1 MDKKLTNKEKFFSK
15 KRMKEFLWIN
25 IGVFLVSF
33 AFTFFLDKNNF
44 IFGGVSGI
52 GIILKNLFGEKVP
65 SSLIILAIN
74 TILLIIG
81 WITLGKGFF
90 LKTVFGTVA
99 FPIYSFLLELII
111 PEAWYPIV
119 NSDILIIVI
128 GASLIMGAGLG
139 LAMRYGASTGGID
152 IIQMIMLKFFKIP
165 LSASLVIIDG
175 AIIIAGAITGY
186 SSLLPIFLILYG
198 IAYTVI
204 SGIVMD
210 NIVFGGFNVRAAYVV
225 TSRPDEIKQQIYEK
239 LNRGVTEIYAR
250 GGYTLEDKKILLCV
264 LTTREYYFLRSMA
277 LEIDPTAF
285 VFVEKASE
293 VHGEGFTYEKNNR

>member
-1 MDKKLTNKEKFFSK
+1 MNKKEKFFSK
-15 KRMKEFLWIN
+15 KRIKEFIMIN
-25 IGVFLVSF
+25 IGIFLVSF

-52 GIILKNLFGEKVP
+52 SIILKNLFGEKVP
-65 SSLIILAIN
+65 SSLIILVVN
-74 TILLIIG
+74 LILLIIG
-81 WITLGKGFF
+81 LITLGKGFF
-90 LKTVFGTVA
+90 LKTVLGTIL
-99 FPIYSFLLELII
+99 FPVYSFLLELVI

-119 NSDILIIVI
+119 NTDIFIIVI

-139 LAMRYGASTGGID
+139 LAMRYDASTGGID
-152 IIQMIMLKFFKIP
+152 ILQMIMLKYFKIP

-175 AIIIAGAITGY
+175 AIIVVGAITGF
-186 SSLLPIFLILYG
+186 SSLMPIFLILYG

-225 TSRPDEIKQQIYEK
+225 TSKPEEIKKQIYDK

-277 LEIDPTAF
+277 LEIDPSAF

-293 VHGEGFTYEKNNR
+293 VHGEGFTYEKNSR

>member
-1 MDKKLTNKEKFFSK
+1 MKKILNK
-15 KRMKEFLWIN
+15 KRIKEFLLIN
-25 IGVFLVSF
+25 VGVFLVSF

-90 LKTVFGTVA
+90 LKTVFGTIS
-99 FPIYSFLLELII
+99 FPAYSFLLELVI

-119 NSDILIIVI
+119 TSDILIIVI

-152 IIQMIMLKFFKIP
+152 IIQMILLKYFKVP
-165 LSASLVIIDG
+165 LSASLVIVDG
-175 AIIIAGAITGY
+175 AIIIIGAVTGF
-186 SSLLPIFLILYG
+186 SSLMPIFLILYG

-225 TSRPDEIKQQIYEK
+225 TSKPEEIKQQIFDK

-277 LEIDPTAF
+277 LEIDPSAF

-293 VHGEGFTYEKNNR
+293 VHGEGFTYEKNSR

>member
-1 MDKKLTNKEKFFSK
+1 MKKILNK
-15 KRMKEFLWIN
+15 KRIKEFLLIN
-25 IGVFLVSF
+25 VGVFLVSF

-90 LKTVFGTVA
+90 LKTVFGTIS
-99 FPIYSFLLELII
+99 FPAYSFLLELVI
-111 PEAWYPIV
+111 PKAWYPIV
-119 NSDILIIVI
+119 TSDILIIVI

-152 IIQMIMLKFFKIP
+152 IIQMILLKYFKVP
-165 LSASLVIIDG
+165 LSASLVIVDG
-175 AIIIAGAITGY
+175 AIIIIGAVTGF
-186 SSLLPIFLILYG
+186 SSLMPIFLILYG

-225 TSRPDEIKQQIYEK
+225 TSKPEEIKQQIFDK

-277 LEIDPTAF
+277 LEIDPSAF

-293 VHGEGFTYEKNNR
+293 VHGEGFTYEKNSR

>member
-1 MDKKLTNKEKFFSK
+1 MNKKEKFFSK
-15 KRMKEFLWIN
+15 KRIKEFIMIN
-25 IGVFLVSF
+25 IGIFLVSF

-52 GIILKNLFGEKVP
+52 GVILKNLLGEKVP
-65 SSLIILAIN
+65 SSLIILVVN
-74 TILLIIG
+74 LILLIIG

-90 LKTVFGTVA
+90 LKTILGTIL
-99 FPIYSFLLELII
+99 FPVYSFLLELVI

-119 NSDILIIVI
+119 NTDIFIIVI
-128 GASLIMGAGLG
+128 GASLIMGVGLG
-139 LAMRYGASTGGID
+139 LSMRYDASTGGID
-152 IIQMIMLKFFKIP
+152 IIQMIMLKYFKIP
-165 LSASLVIIDG
+165 LSVSLVIIDG
-175 AIIIAGAITGY
+175 TIIIAGAITGF
-186 SSLLPIFLILYG
+186 SSLEPIFLILYG

-204 SGIVMD
+204 SGTVMD

-225 TSRPDEIKQQIYEK
+225 TSKPEEIKKEIYDK

-277 LEIDPTAF
+277 LEIDPSAF

-293 VHGEGFTYEKNNR
+293 VHGEGFTYEKNSR

>member
-1 MDKKLTNKEKFFSK
+1 MKNILNK
-15 KRMKEFLWIN
+15 KRIKEFVLIN

-65 SSLIILAIN
+65 SSIIILVIN

-81 WITLGKGFF
+81 WIFLGKGFF
-90 LKTVFGTVA
+90 LKTIFGTIA
-99 FPIYSFLLELII
+99 FPFYSFLLELII

-119 NSDILIIVI
+119 ESDVLIIVI

-152 IIQMIMLKFFKIP
+152 IIQMVLLKYFKVP
-165 LSASLVIIDG
+165 LSVSLVIVDG
-175 AIIIAGAITGY
+175 SIVVIGAITGY
-186 SSLLPIFLILYG
+186 SSLMPIFLILYG
-198 IAYTVI
+198 IAYIVI

-225 TSRPDEIKQQIYEK
+225 TNKPEEIKKQIFDK

-277 LEIDPTAF
+277 LEIDPQVF

-293 VHGEGFTYEKNNR
+293 VHGEGFTYEKRDC

>member
-1 MDKKLTNKEKFFSK
+1 MNKKEKFFSK
-15 KRMKEFLWIN
+15 KRIKEFIMIN
-25 IGVFLVSF
+25 IGIFLVSF
-33 AFTFFLDKNNF
+33 SFTFFLDKNNF

-52 GIILKNLFGEKVP
+52 GVILKNLLGEKVP
-65 SSLIILAIN
+65 SSLIILVVN
-74 TILLIIG
+74 LILLIIG

-90 LKTVFGTVA
+90 LKTVLGTIL
-99 FPIYSFLLELII
+99 FPVYSFLLELVI

-119 NSDILIIVI
+119 NTDIFIIVI
-128 GASLIMGAGLG
+128 GASLIMGLGLG
-139 LAMRYGASTGGID
+139 LSMRYDASTGGID
-152 IIQMIMLKFFKIP
+152 IIQMIMLKYFKIP
-165 LSASLVIIDG
+165 LSVSLVIIDG
-175 AIIIAGAITGY
+175 AIIIVGAITGF
-186 SSLLPIFLILYG
+186 SSLEPIFLILYG

-204 SGIVMD
+204 SGTVMD

-225 TSRPDEIKQQIYEK
+225 TSKPEEIKKEIYDK

-277 LEIDPTAF
+277 LEIDPSAF

-293 VHGEGFTYEKNNR
+293 VHGEGFTYEKNSR

>member
-1 MDKKLTNKEKFFSK
+1 MKKILNK
-15 KRMKEFLWIN
+15 KRIKEFLLIN
-25 IGVFLVSF
+25 LGVFLVSF

-90 LKTVFGTVA
+90 LKTVFGTIS
-99 FPIYSFLLELII
+99 FPAYSFLLELVI

-119 NSDILIIVI
+119 SSDILIIVI

-152 IIQMIMLKFFKIP
+152 IIQMILLKYFKVP
-165 LSASLVIIDG
+165 LSASLVIVDG
-175 AIIIAGAITGY
+175 AIIIIGAVTGF
-186 SSLLPIFLILYG
+186 SSLMPIFLILYG

-225 TSRPDEIKQQIYEK
+225 TSKPEEIKQQIFDK

-277 LEIDPTAF
+277 LEIDPSAF

-293 VHGEGFTYEKNNR
+293 VHGEGFTYEKNSR

>member
-1 MDKKLTNKEKFFSK
+1 MNKKEKFFSK
-15 KRMKEFLWIN
+15 KRIKEFIMIN
-25 IGVFLVSF
+25 IGIFLVSF

-52 GIILKNLFGEKVP
+52 GVILKNLLGEKVP
-65 SSLIILAIN
+65 SSLIILVVN
-74 TILLIIG
+74 LILLIIG
-81 WITLGKGFF
+81 RITLGKGFF
-90 LKTVFGTVA
+90 LKTILGTIL
-99 FPIYSFLLELII
+99 FPVYSFLLELVI

-119 NSDILIIVI
+119 NTDIFIIVI
-128 GASLIMGAGLG
+128 GASLIMGVGLG
-139 LAMRYGASTGGID
+139 LSMRYDASTGGID
-152 IIQMIMLKFFKIP
+152 IIQMIMLKYFKIP
-165 LSASLVIIDG
+165 LSVSLVIIDG
-175 AIIIAGAITGY
+175 TIIIVGAITGF
-186 SSLLPIFLILYG
+186 SSLEPIFLILYG

-204 SGIVMD
+204 SGTVMD

-225 TSRPDEIKQQIYEK
+225 TSKPEEIKKEIYDK

-277 LEIDPTAF
+277 LEIDPSAF

-293 VHGEGFTYEKNNR
+293 VHGEGFTYEKNSR

>member
-1 MDKKLTNKEKFFSK
+1 MKNILNK
-15 KRMKEFLWIN
+15 KRIKEFLLIN
-25 IGVFLVSF
+25 LGIFLVSF

-52 GIILKNLFGEKVP
+52 GIILKNLFGDKIP
-65 SSLIILAIN
+65 SSIIILIIN

-81 WITLGKGFF
+81 WIFLGKGFF
-90 LKTVFGTVA
+90 LKTIFGTIA
-99 FPIYSFLLELII
+99 FPFYSFLLELLI
-111 PEAWYPIV
+111 PAAWYPIV
-119 NSDILIIVI
+119 TTDILIIVI

-152 IIQMIMLKFFKIP
+152 IIQMILLKYVKIP

-175 AIIIAGAITGY
+175 AIVIIGAITGY

-198 IAYTVI
+198 IAYTVV

-210 NIVFGGFNVRAAYVV
+210 NIVFGGFNVRAAYIV
-225 TSRPDEIKQQIYEK
+225 TSKPEEIKNQIYEK

-250 GGYTLEDKKILLCV
+250 GGYSLEDKKILLCV

-277 LEIDPTAF
+277 LKIDPSAF

-293 VHGEGFTYEKNNR
+293 VHGEGFTYEKNSR

>member
-1 MDKKLTNKEKFFSK
+1 MNKKEKFFSK
-15 KRMKEFLWIN
+15 KRIKEFIMIN
-25 IGVFLVSF
+25 IGIFLVSF
-33 AFTFFLDKNNF
+33 SFTFFLDKNNF

-52 GIILKNLFGEKVP
+52 GVILKNLLGEKVP
-65 SSLIILAIN
+65 SSLIILVVN
-74 TILLIIG
+74 LILLIIG

-90 LKTVFGTVA
+90 LKTVLGTIL
-99 FPIYSFLLELII
+99 FPVYSFLLELVI

-119 NSDILIIVI
+119 NTDIFIIVI
-128 GASLIMGAGLG
+128 GASLIMGLGLG
-139 LAMRYGASTGGID
+139 LSMRYDASTGGID
-152 IIQMIMLKFFKIP
+152 IIQMIMLKYFKIP
-165 LSASLVIIDG
+165 LSVSLIIIDG
-175 AIIIAGAITGY
+175 TIIIAGAITGF
-186 SSLLPIFLILYG
+186 SSLEPIFLILYG

-204 SGIVMD
+204 SGTVMD

-225 TSRPDEIKQQIYEK
+225 TSKPEEIKKEIYDK

-277 LEIDPTAF
+277 LEIDPSAF

-293 VHGEGFTYEKNNR
+293 VHGEGFTYEKNSR